1 MLKIGLTGGIGSGK
15 SVVSDFFSQL
25 GVPIIDTDVIA
36 HELVTPQSEACN
48 EIIKHFGDTLIE
60 HSGKLNRKR
69 LAKIV
74 FEDETQRKLLE
85 GILHPRIN
93 QEINRQIA
101 ALETADG
108 KSTSTNYV
116 IIVIPLLLEANL
128 SHMVDRILVVD
139 SDESQRIQR
148 VQKRDLRSKKDIQAI
163 IRNQIDAPNRLSQA
177 DDIITNNGTLEQ
189 LRSQVQA
196 LHQNYLKHR

>member
-15 SVVSDFFSQL
+15 SIVSDFFSQL
-25 GVPIIDTDVIA
+25 DVPIIDTDVIA
-36 HELVTPQSEACN
+36 HELVTPQSDAFN
-48 EIIKHFGDTLIE
+48 EIIKQFGDTLIDN
-60 HSGKLNRKR
+60 SGKLNRKR

-74 FEDETQRKLLE
+74 FKDETQRKILE
-85 GILHPRIN
+85 NILHPRIN